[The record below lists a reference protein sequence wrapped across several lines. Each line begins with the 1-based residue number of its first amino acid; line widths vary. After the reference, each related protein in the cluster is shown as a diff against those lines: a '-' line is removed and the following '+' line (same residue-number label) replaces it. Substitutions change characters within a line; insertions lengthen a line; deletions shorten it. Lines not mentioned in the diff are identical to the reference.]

1 MHSPSMGWL
10 STEHEMV
17 AGQINPLSGCSTWRK
32 SHSSELL
39 WNFPRFPVHL
49 LSFSVDSVIFFPCC
63 HGCMPSQE
71 MQAFVHQHLL
81 SMLSPFSQ
89 HLKDLNDDLEAFWVP
104 DLSPMSPMNFGCVFF
119 LVDTNERKLRDF
131 WIFAWPEI
139 YLDDFLLKYRAACV
153 WFVFWGSQAHLGFES
168 RRSRFWQGSLNA
180 NHFGG
185 IKHCKCMVWNLC
197 PVWVGVILGAPVFW
211 SPNQAQ
217 ALRSEMEKKSDQL
230 KHTNTL
236 VKCFCQQ
243 RLGFFFGQQKDTKIS
258 RSHPNARLSR
268 WFSFSESGICYRV
281 HEMYALYLQNIQC
294 HSGQIVRWIAHR
306 IWWGVLTSEYS
317 HKDNGL
323 YSMALC
329 KHVETLMHR
338 YSSLYAWLAFS
349 SVLQICF
356 CMDFSKCLRLHRK
369 T

>member
-1 MHSPSMGWL
+1 M
-10 STEHEMV
+10 
-17 AGQINPLSGCSTWRK
+17 C
-32 SHSSELL
+32 
-39 WNFPRFPVHL
+39 
-49 LSFSVDSVIFFPCC
+49 
-63 HGCMPSQE
+63 
-71 MQAFVHQHLL
+71 
-81 SMLSPFSQ
+81 
-89 HLKDLNDDLEAFWVP
+89 
-104 DLSPMSPMNFGCVFF
+104 FF

-139 YLDDFLLKYRAACV
+139 YLEDFLLKYRAACV

-243 RLGFFFGQQKDTKIS
+243 RLGFFVWTEKGIRKLTGPIPTHVWVDDFPFPKVGYVTRYMKCTHCTYKI
-258 RSHPNARLSR
+258 
-268 WFSFSESGICYRV
+268 
-281 HEMYALYLQNIQC
+281 
-294 HSGQIVRWIAHR
+294 
-306 IWWGVLTSEYS
+306 YS
-317 HKDNGL
+317 
-323 YSMALC
+323 A
-329 KHVETLMHR
+329 TLG
-338 YSSLYAWLAFS
+338 
-349 SVLQICF
+349 
-356 CMDFSKCLRLHRK
+356 K
-369 T
+369 